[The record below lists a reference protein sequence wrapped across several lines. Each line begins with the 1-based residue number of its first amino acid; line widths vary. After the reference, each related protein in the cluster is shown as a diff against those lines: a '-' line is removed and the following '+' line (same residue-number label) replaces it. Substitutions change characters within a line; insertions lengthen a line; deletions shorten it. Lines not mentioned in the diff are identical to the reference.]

1 MPIRRGT
8 FYISLQKVS
17 RCFPLHRQRWSKYKH
32 MHESFLHSSLLLSSR
47 PSFYWRLSCQRGRK
61 EWSLVSLVSIQ
72 LQISLSQQNQLD
84 DSPTPASTTLPTC
97 SFQDSHACEAI
108 LDQHGCHGNHG
119 QTPVV
124 QLRGELQLTL
134 SRVLAGWIGI
144 PSIESCLFNGD
155 PMGSS
160 FYALGFSRILT

>member
-1 MPIRRGT
+1 MFPTSQTKVEQIQTHARV
-8 FYISLQKVS
+8 ISALV
-17 RCFPLHRQRWSKYKH
+17 P
-32 MHESFLHSSLLLSSR
+32 SSLLKTKFLLEIVLPARPERMESR
-47 PSFYWRLSCQRGRK
+47 QSCP
-61 EWSLVSLVSIQ
+61 IQ
-72 LQISLSQQNQLD
+72 LQISLSQPNQLD